1 MPIEARLRLPLLA
14 VSVNGLGLVADI
26 RMVLMSVACGLEE
39 DWERG
44 TGRGVVPT
52 LVGALEGQG
61 EIVGEAFIFVL
72 LWH

>member
-1 MPIEARLRLPLLA
+1 
-14 VSVNGLGLVADI
+14 
-26 RMVLMSVACGLEE
+26 MVLMSVACGLED